1 MAQNSAN
8 GRKFLKKILSLF
20 LLACALYGEA
30 KIYVGTGVGLLSEK
44 FDDANYKSKTYNH
57 AKFKVG
63 YGDRDAYAV
72 EFSFDYTQKDAKSNI
87 YNETDTYG
95 LSIELLKA
103 FNLDLFAN
111 PYLKAGYGFGYCQ
124 TKGAQSQTLRHGHFT
139 LGTGVFIPLNEYLDL
154 QLGYEYKNISYE
166 RYDQTTTDTKI
177 KSHANVGYAGIN
189 VRF

>member
-8 GRKFLKKILSLF
+8 GRKLLKKILSFL

-30 KIYVGTGVGLLSEK
+30 KLYVGTGVGLLSEK

-57 AKFKVG
+57 AKFKIG
-63 YGDRDAYAV
+63 YGDIDAYAV
-72 EFSFDYTQKDAKSNI
+72 EFSFDYTQKDAKSNV

-95 LSIELLKA
+95 LSVELLKA

-111 PYLKAGYGFGYCQ
+111 PYLKAGFGFGSCK
-124 TKGAQSQTLRHGHFT
+124 TNGAQSDTIHHGHFT
-139 LGTGVFIPLNEYLDL
+139 LGTGVFIPLNEHFDL

-166 RYDQTTTDTKI
+166 RSNQATTDTKI